1 MPMPN
6 RDILVL
12 AAGQALTSTVVS
24 LLTSVS
30 SLSGAYLAP
39 SPALSTV
46 PVTASVLGTLIMIYP
61 ASALMGRLG
70 RRGGFM
76 FKAGIGIMGGA
87 VCALAL
93 IAASFLA
100 LIAGT
105 FLLGLFSAFGQYY
118 RFAAIDAARTPKSA
132 HRRSLSS
139 PGEGWSAASPG
150 RFSAAISPALPR
162 CLMSGRSWRS
172 AWCARAGRV
181 PGSAVGGSRPG

>member
-1 MPMPN
+1 MPMPS
-6 RDILVL
+6 RDIVVL
-12 AAGQALTSTVVS
+12 AIGQALTSTVVS

-39 SPALSTV
+39 TPALSTV

-76 FKAGIGIMGGA
+76 FKAGIGILGGV

-93 IAASFLA
+93 VAASFLL

-105 FLLGLFSAFGQYY
+105 FLLGLFSA
-118 RFAAIDAARTPKSA
+118 
-132 HRRSLSS
+132 
-139 PGEGWSAASPG
+139 
-150 RFSAAISPALPR
+150 
-162 CLMSGRSWRS
+162 
-172 AWCARAGRV
+172 
-181 PGSAVGGSRPG
+181 